1 MTKLA
6 AQSLLLA
13 LVLLAS
19 CKKSSNSSTPAG
31 GTITA
36 TVDGTPMTFNNV
48 LIAKETAYSGAYVL
62 TFSGASSL
70 SSSSSPEL
78 SLTVDGTSAI
88 TTGTYSIG
96 PSGNTP
102 NLPAMSYSQGT
113 TLIYGSDVTGTYAS
127 SIVITSLSKTNVQGE
142 FTGTLTLITGSGA
155 TTKAITDGKF
165 NVNFK

>member
-6 AQSLLLA
+6 ASSLLLA

-19 CKKSSNSSTPAG
+19 CKKSSSPTPTG

-48 LIAKETAYSGAYVL
+48 LVAKDTAYLGAYLL
-62 TFSGASSL
+62 TCSGASSL
-70 SSSSSPEL
+70 TSSSAPEL

-96 PSGNTP
+96 PSGNTA

-113 TLIYGSDVTGTYAS
+113 TLVYESDVTGTYES
-127 SIVITSLSKTNVQGE
+127 SIVITSLSKTNVQGT

>member
-1 MTKLA
+1 M
-6 AQSLLLA
+6 LA

-19 CKKSSNSSTPAG
+19 CKKSSSSSTTPSG

-48 LIAKETAYSGAYVL
+48 LIAKDTAFLGAYLL

-70 SSSSSPEL
+70 TSSSSPEM

-96 PSGNTP
+96 PSGNTA
-102 NLPAMSYSQGT
+102 NLPAISY
-113 TLIYGSDVTGTYAS
+113 
-127 SIVITSLSKTNVQGE
+127 
-142 FTGTLTLITGSGA
+142 
-155 TTKAITDGKF
+155 
-165 NVNFK
+165 